1 MFEICIDENG
11 FYKEGIE
18 GELVE
23 VSDIPIGVNLTQ
35 FKYNRESKTLELAGE
50 TQDRDAD
57 ELGGME
63 EGVSVLIRF

>member
-23 VSDIPIGVNLTQ
+23 VSDIPIGVNLASY
-35 FKYNRESKTLELAGE
+35 KYNRESKNLELPEDGTE
-50 TQDRDAD
+50 DREELADAVK
-57 ELGGME
+57 GG
-63 EGVSVLIRF
+63 GCID